1 VELQDT
7 DYSGGLLDLL
17 GEFYDSDLP
26 INNSSRA
33 LETGRLVIGGQAYLL
48 SFAVLN
54 TNAAA
59 QYIQLHD
66 VSQAPT
72 SGAIPVMVFTAGGT
86 SNLVVAYT
94 MPGRRFHQGIYI
106 TNSSTAATFTVG
118 SADCYFDV
126 QTIPAQLI
134 G

>member
-1 VELQDT
+1 MEIQDT
-7 DYSGGLLDLL
+7 GYTSGLLDLL

-26 INNSSRA
+26 LNNSSRA
-33 LETGRLVIGGQAYLL
+33 LEAGRLVIGGQAYVL
-48 SFAVLN
+48 SLSVLN

-59 QYIQLHD
+59 QYVQLHD
-66 VSQAPT
+66 VSQAPA
-72 SGAIPVMVFTAGGT
+72 SGAIPVVVFTVAAA

-94 MPGRRFHQGIYI
+94 LPGRRFHQGVYI
-106 TNSSTAATFTVG
+106 TNSSTAATLTVG
-118 SADCYFDV
+118 SADCFYDV